1 MLSKTSRVIQSEV
14 KNLTEC
20 SGEKGLLG
28 ETKVS
33 FVATDAPFASAG
45 RRKECVG
52 RGCQYTEGV
61 RKTRQEPSAV
71 PRSM

>member
-1 MLSKTSRVIQSEV
+1 MLSKTSRVIQSEA

-33 FVATDAPFASAG
+33 FVATDAHPASALHEIP
-45 RRKECVG
+45 RRFALSG
-52 RGCQYTEGV
+52 
-61 RKTRQEPSAV
+61 
-71 PRSM
+71 